1 MSIFEGIKFIGHDE
15 RKRGFLLPEKI
26 VKTSG
31 IIEQEQNL
39 LMDKPLQIGFNEPYL
54 TLFKNEKGQK
64 RASVILDFGR
74 EINGGIRL
82 IASKISGNPYAKLR
96 LTFGESLTEAESRVG
111 FKGATNDHTARQ
123 FTVPIMD
130 FSDQTFGETGF
141 RFVKIELLTP
151 NSFVKLKSAVGVFV
165 YRDYEYKGNFECDD
179 AVLNKIYDTSC
190 YTVHLCCQNML
201 WDGIKRDR
209 LVWIGD
215 MMVES
220 KVVHDIFGNVD
231 IVPKSL
237 EFIRDLTPVTTWM
250 NNIPSYS
257 AWWIMLVKDWFM
269 QTGDAEFLNRQKD
282 YCLKLIARFCDIVS
296 ENGDDSLPS
305 YFLDWPTNSDA
316 VASKS
321 GVRALMRLMFRDA
334 AFIADYFGEN
344 ELFARCEESRNR
356 LSLKIGEH
364 HDFKQ
369 VVAMM
374 SLADDMESE
383 SAAIL
388 LEKNGTEGL
397 STFMAYFQ
405 LKALAEGGKFNTA
418 IKLMKDYYAEMLNK
432 GATTFFEDY
441 HSEWGK
447 NSGDILGQK
456 GKTDIHSDYGD
467 YCYKRLRHSLCH
479 GWSAGPVPFINEY
492 ILGFKVLDAG
502 CKKIEIKPNLGHLK
516 YAKGNIWTP
525 FGVVKIEHTLKENGQ
540 ISTKIEAPKEI
551 TVIKVEI

>member
-1 MSIFEGIKFIGHDE
+1 MSTMNELDFIDFDE
-15 RKRGFLLPEKI
+15 RKRGFLLPKVV
-26 VKTSG
+26 VKTTG
-31 IIEQEQNL
+31 TVTNPAYL
-39 LMDKPLQIGFNEPYL
+39 LINKPLQIGFGEPYL
-54 TLFKNEKGQK
+54 TMLKNEKGQK

-82 IASKISGNPYAKLR
+82 LASKVGGNPYAKLK
-96 LTFGESLTEAESRVG
+96 LTFGESLTEAESNVG

-123 FTVPIMD
+123 FTVPVMD

-151 NSFVKLKSAVGVFV
+151 DSFVNLKLALGVFV
-165 YRDYEYKGNFECDD
+165 YRDYEYKGSFECDD
-179 AVLNKIYDTSC
+179 EVLNKIYDTSC

-220 KVVHDIFGNVD
+220 KVVHDVFGNVD

-237 EFIRDLTPVTTWM
+237 EFVRDLTPVTGWM

-257 AWWIMLVKDWFM
+257 AWWIMLVKDWYAA
-269 QTGDAEFLNRQKD
+269 TLDDDFLNRQRD
-282 YCLKLIARFCDIVS
+282 YCLKLIARFCDIVE
-296 ENGDDSLPS
+296 ENGEDKLPD
-305 YFLDWPTNSDA
+305 YFLDWPTRGDA

-321 GVRALMRLMFRDA
+321 GVRALLKLMFRDA
-334 AFIADYFGEN
+334 RFIADCFGEA
-344 ELFARCEESRNR
+344 ELSERCRKSEER

-364 HDFKQ
+364 HNFKQ
-369 VVAMM
+369 VIAMM
-374 SLADDMESE
+374 SLADDIDSGK
-383 SAAIL
+383 AAVL
-388 LEKNGTEGL
+388 LQQNGTEGF
-397 STFMAYFQ
+397 STFMSYFQ
-405 LKALAEGGKFNTA
+405 LKALAEGGRCDKA
-418 IKLMKDYYAEMLNK
+418 IEIMKDYYSQMLDK

-441 HSEWGK
+441 HSEWTED
-447 NSGDILGQK
+447 SGDILGNK

-492 ILGFKVLDAG
+492 ILGVKALEAGYKAIKVT
-502 CKKIEIKPNLGHLK
+502 PNLGHLNF
-516 YAKGNIWTP
+516 ARGSVWTP
-525 FGVVKIEHTLKENGQ
+525 FGVVKVEHNRDKNGQ
-540 ISTKIEAPKEI
+540 ISTKIDAPKEI
-551 TVIKVEI
+551 TVVKS